1 MVRLFFLFYF
11 ILFSTSLLAQK
22 KPLEDG
28 VIDATLL
35 AIDTISSPEGKINFL
50 ILSTSKNRYSVK
62 TISFLN
68 KAISISK
75 KSDLKNQYA
84 SIYYSFGNYYY
95 YNSKLDSSSYYFKKA
110 EEFAPLDKN
119 PFIESS
125 ILSTRSGIYKRKGDV
140 SMAISSSLSAKKIID
155 KIDTTKLNREEIRT
169 YTGKNLVINNSLAN
183 LYNQI
188 EDYQAALL
196 YYDLAYQAVSS
207 LNSKRAKINAGSILS
222 NKGDLLIK
230 MKRYNDAFKILVK
243 SKELKEEGEAPPI
256 IVAGSEL
263 NLGIAETHLKKYSE
277 ALESFNSALNT
288 YLKSNYQSGIAYV
301 YVNRGILYNNTEDY
315 NNAITDCEKAKSI
328 ARTINSL
335 ELQLDAC
342 KCLTEAYKEVGDF
355 EKAFKNQEL
364 YLIAKDSFIS
374 EKNIKQLTQ
383 LQMQYDFN
391 KQQEQQKIEAE
402 KKELQRKLLLYLAIA
417 ALLIVVLLGFF
428 FIKNRKKNI
437 QISEALQEKEI
448 LLKEIHHRV
457 KNNLQVVS
465 SLLSLQQRQSKDATT
480 QQALQEGRDRVK
492 AMALIHQNLYQDKN
506 LVGVPLKPY
515 IETLV
520 NNLVFNYKVEDK
532 NIQVITD
539 IDDIKLDVDT
549 IIPFGLIINELI
561 SNALKYAFTEK
572 DSGEITIDL
581 KLKDELLILIV
592 ADNGV
597 GLPDNFSIENASS
610 LGYRLIKSFSQKL
623 KATLT
628 IENPSEGT
636 KVRLEIVSFKTV

>member
-28 VIDATLL
+28 VIDAALL

-50 ILSTSKNRYSVK
+50 IFSTSKNRYSVK

-95 YNSKLDSSSYYFKKA
+95 YNSKLDSSSYYLKKA

-155 KIDTTKLNREEIRT
+155 KIDTTKLNREEILT
-169 YTGKNLVINNSLAN
+169 YTGKILVINNSLAN

-230 MKRYNDAFKILVK
+230 MKSYNDAFKILVK

-263 NLGIAETHLKKYSE
+263 NLGIAQTHLKKYPE
-277 ALESFNSALNT
+277 ALASFNSALNT
-288 YLKSNYQSGIAYV
+288 YLKSNHQSGISYV
-301 YVNRGILYNNTEDY
+301 YVNRGLLYNNTKEY
-315 NNAITDCEKAKSI
+315 NKAINDCEKAKNI
-328 ARTINSL
+328 AIDIKNL

-342 KCLTEAYKEVGDF
+342 KCLSEAYKKVGEF
-355 EKAFKNQEL
+355 KKAFENQEL
-364 YLIAKDSFIS
+364 FIIAKDSFINK
-374 EKNIKQLTQ
+374 KNIKQLTQ

-391 KQQEQQKIEAE
+391 KQQEQQKIEAD
-402 KKELQRKLLLYLAIA
+402 KKEQERKLFLYLSVSS
-417 ALLIVVLLGFF
+417 LIIVLLLGFF

-437 QISEALQEKEI
+437 LISQALQEKEI

-465 SLLSLQQRQSKDATT
+465 SLLSLQQRQTKDSVT

-492 AMALIHQNLYQDKN
+492 AMALIHQNLYQDNN
-506 LVGVPLKPY
+506 LVGVSIKPY

-520 NNLVFNYKVEDK
+520 NNLVYNYKVEDK
-532 NIQVITD
+532 EIVVKTA

-561 SNALKYAFTEK
+561 SNALKYAFEGK
-572 DSGEITIDL
+572 DSGEISISL
-581 KLKDELLILIV
+581 KLKEKVLNLTV
-592 ADNGV
+592 SDNGI
-597 GLPDNFSIENASS
+597 GLPEDFSIENASS

-628 IENPSEGT
+628 IEKPSEGT
-636 KVRLEIVSFKTV
+636 QVKLEITSFKTV